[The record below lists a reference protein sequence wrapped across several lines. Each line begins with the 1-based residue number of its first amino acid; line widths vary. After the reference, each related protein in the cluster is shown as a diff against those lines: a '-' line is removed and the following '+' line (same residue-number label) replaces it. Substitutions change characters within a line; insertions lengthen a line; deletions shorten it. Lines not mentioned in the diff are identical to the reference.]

1 MPASSCLHGFSSCF
15 QREPIKA
22 IQMIKTDLD
31 GSIAAQPRLRLA
43 REPSPIVHVQLP
55 ATPQA
60 ARLARQA
67 MREALAIWRLAHLQ
81 ETADLIV
88 SELVT
93 NALRHAN
100 PGESQVGLRLEAT
113 EAWLRI
119 EVQDTDPRMPQ
130 PRIPG
135 PLDDSGFGFV
145 IIDGLADKW
154 GARETEEGKAVWA
167 QLEIFNSGG
176 YGRA

>member
-1 MPASSCLHGFSSCF
+1 MC
-15 QREPIKA
+15 
-22 IQMIKTDLD
+22 
-31 GSIAAQPRLRLA
+31 
-43 REPSPIVHVQLP
+43 
-55 ATPQA
+55 
-60 ARLARQA
+60 
-67 MREALAIWRLAHLQ
+67 LAHLQ

-119 EVQDTDPRMPQ
+119 EVQDMDPRMPQ

-145 IIDGLADKW
+145 IIDSLADKW
-154 GARETEEGKAVWA
+154 GVRETEEGKAVWA
-167 QLEIFNSGG
+167 QLV
-176 YGRA
+176 R